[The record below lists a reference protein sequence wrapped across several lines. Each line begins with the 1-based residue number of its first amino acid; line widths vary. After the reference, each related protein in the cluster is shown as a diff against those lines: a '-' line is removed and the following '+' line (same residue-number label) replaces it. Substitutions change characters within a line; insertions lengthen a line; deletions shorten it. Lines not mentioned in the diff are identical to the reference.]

1 MVGEFHGHD
10 GRVETIFCSRVREL
24 IARMGSDTLT
34 CVILPVELSRTQN
47 SLT

>member
-1 MVGEFHGHD
+1 MVKAFHGYD
-10 GRVETIFCSRVREL
+10 GRVEIIFCFHARGL